1 MNYQYTQQLEL
12 ATMPKLPMQPLLVLC
27 GVVRSLFISYICKRK
42 FFTTRYLRSKAP
54 AWCESSGQAALFNSL
69 PDDQINT
76 VKLISSKVPH
86 EPFSG
91 GSCTPDGGER
101 PTSFLKSQN
110 LLYNLMCHFI
120 MTHNI
125 NITVS
130 LCSVIVV
137 FIY

>member
-1 MNYQYTQQLEL
+1 MIKQIKIN
-12 ATMPKLPMQPLLVLC
+12 

-69 PDDQINT
+69 PDEQINT
-76 VKLISSKVPH
+76 AKLISSKVPH

-110 LLYNLMCHFI
+110 LFNSRNGKFKSSI
-120 MTHNI
+120 KRFKN
-125 NITVS
+125 N
-130 LCSVIVV
+130 
-137 FIY
+137 